1 MSTLTVTNIVTANSS
16 IPLTLTTGNAAAADI
31 IVNNNEVLMFANS
44 TTNVTINS
52 SSIAI
57 AGVSKVNNLPTS
69 GNQITVTQQLF
80 LSGNVTPTKL
90 AANTSD
96 WNPGTGVYNI
106 RAEANSTT
114 VYYSLFGLTA
124 GLDGQEIT
132 ITNINA
138 TPIIIRNEDSANED
152 TAVNRFNMPNH
163 IKLDGYMSA
172 QFYYDGT
179 LDRWR
184 LIDSVNIPFDHKY
197 SLTKGFFAGGFISPT
212 SSATS
217 EKITYDTES
226 RSTLSSSS
234 NTLSVARWHLS
245 AAGNADKGFFS
256 GGYTGAAFS
265 LITDKVTVTTE
276 VITAVSGANL
286 SQAREGPGAVGNAD
300 KGIFAGGATAV
311 GSTTPVTTA
320 DRTIYS
326 TETTAAVSGANLSQA
341 RGLLIAVGNAD
352 KGFFMGGFVSPASV
366 TTAGRT
372 IYSTETHVAV
382 SGANLSQARRD
393 LAAAGNADKGFV
405 AGGDNPTGLTT
416 TDRATYSTETTA
428 AVSGANLS
436 QARSG
441 AGGAGNSDKGFFAG
455 GITPTPASVVTADRT
470 TYSSETTAAV
480 SGANL
485 GTAKYQLAAV

>member
-1 MSTLTVTNIVTANSS
+1 MSTLIVTNIQTANSS
-16 IPLTLTTGNAAAADI
+16 VPLTLSTGNTNAGDI
-31 IVNNNEVLMFANS
+31 IVNGNEVLMFANA

-57 AGVSKVNNLPTS
+57 AGVSKISNLPSAS

-114 VYYSLFGLTA
+114 VNYSLFGLTA

-197 SLTKGFFAGGFISPT
+197 SLTKGFFAGGANPT
-212 SSATS
+212 AVTTAD
-217 EKITYDTES
+217 KITYATEANS
-226 RSTLSSSS
+226 AVAGANLSQ
-234 NTLSVARWHLS
+234 ARFNLG
-245 AAGNADKGFFS
+245 AAGNADKGFF
-256 GGYTGAAFS
+256 
-265 LITDKVTVTTE
+265 
-276 VITAVSGANL
+276 
-286 SQAREGPGAVGNAD
+286 
-300 KGIFAGGATAV
+300 AGGE
-311 GSTTPVTTA
+311 TPTILATA
-320 DRTIYS
+320 DRTTYS
-326 TETTAAVSGANLSQA
+326 SETTAAVSGANLSGVRTA
-341 RGLLIAVGNAD
+341 AAAAGNSD
-352 KGFFMGGFVSPASV
+352 KGFF
-366 TTAGRT
+366 
-372 IYSTETHVAV
+372 
-382 SGANLSQARRD
+382 
-393 LAAAGNADKGFV
+393 
-405 AGGDNPTGLTT
+405 AGGATPTIVATA
-416 TDRATYSTETTA
+416 DRTTYSTETTA

-436 QARSG
+436 QARSSA
-441 AGGAGNSDKGFFAG
+441 AG
-455 GITPTPASVVTADRT
+455 V
-470 TYSSETTAAV
+470 
-480 SGANL
+480 
-485 GTAKYQLAAV
+485 